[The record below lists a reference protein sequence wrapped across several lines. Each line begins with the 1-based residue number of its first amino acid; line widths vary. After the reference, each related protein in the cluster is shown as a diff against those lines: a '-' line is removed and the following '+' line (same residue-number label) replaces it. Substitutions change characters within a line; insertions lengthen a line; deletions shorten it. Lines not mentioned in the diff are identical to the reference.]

1 MDHHHKK
8 TNLVDT
14 QEHNMENNETEQYE
28 LYEET
33 KNDLILEEELDKT
46 FTSPTMNSGIMEI
59 YHNDPENI
67 MHLVHCNQLHTN
79 EIQFFSI
86 RINWVW

>member
-1 MDHHHKK
+1 
-8 TNLVDT
+8 
-14 QEHNMENNETEQYE
+14 MENNETEQYE

-79 EIQFFSI
+79 EILFFFYQDQLGLVNI
-86 RINWVW
+86 EQIFFK